1 MSNDYDSSHY
11 PAGFDQEISV
21 ETAATLYV
29 YATDALAWELW
40 RTTPAQRATLHRMVD
55 FAAEELQRP
64 DCTLDHGTPAI
75 SMARHND
82 VEFELSM
89 ARIAGRRRVEEYR
102 NLDTA

>member
-11 PAGFDQEISV
+11 PAGFDQEVSV

-55 FAAEELQRP
+55 FAAEVLQRP
-64 DCTLDHGTPAI
+64 DYTTEDGRPAKT
-75 SMARHND
+75 MARHND
-82 VEFELSM
+82 VEFGLSM
-89 ARIAGRRRVEEYR
+89 ARIAGRKRVEEYR
-102 NLDTA
+102 SLDTA